1 MDSVNLCEKMKITT
15 DQESLFTGIQTIST
29 VVPPR
34 ATLPILSNVLFT
46 AEEGKL
52 VLSATDL
59 DISILTRIPVE
70 VHEPGGITV
79 PARKLLQIV
88 RELPNTKLSL
98 ETEGDRISIL
108 SDHGHY
114 VLTGIPAD
122 QFPNLPTEVE
132 GISIEADSDLM
143 RRMIEKTI
151 FAASGDETRPELN
164 GILWRVEDHEGAGR
178 MTMVTTDG
186 HRLARMTAGLS
197 EPVGEQAEAIL
208 PPKALHQLVRLVTG
222 GARMEKAIVGQ
233 NYVIFDLGT
242 TVLFSRVIEGPY
254 PDFEQVIPQEN
265 EKKLVVAYDILVP
278 GLRRVAILADSDTHQ
293 VRLTLGENA
302 MRLSS
307 ASRDI
312 GAEAEEELQ
321 VSYQS
326 DALDIAYD
334 ASYLMDI
341 LRNMDSEEIV
351 FELDT
356 PISAGVIRPVQQQ
369 EGQDY
374 LCLIMPLRIM
384 E

>member
-1 MDSVNLCEKMKITT
+1 MDSVNQSEKMKITT
-15 DQESLFTGIQTIST
+15 DQEPLFSGIQTIST

-34 ATLPILSNVLFT
+34 ATLPILSNVLLT
-46 AEEGKL
+46 AEEGML

-59 DISILTRIPVE
+59 DISILTKIPVE
-70 VHEPGGITV
+70 VIEPGGITV

-88 RELPNTKLSL
+88 RELPNTKVSL
-98 ETEGDRISIL
+98 ETEGERISIL

-132 GISIEADSDLM
+132 GISIEADSTLM

-164 GILWRVEDHEGAGR
+164 GVLWRIEDYEGMGR

-197 EPVGEQAEAIL
+197 EPAGEHAEAIL
-208 PPKALHQLVRLVTG
+208 PPKALHQFVRLVTG
-222 GARMEKAIVGQ
+222 GASLKKAIVGG
-233 NYVIFDLGT
+233 NFVVFDLGT

-254 PDFEQVIPQEN
+254 PDFEQVIPQNN
-265 EKKLVVAYDILVP
+265 EKKLVVAYDILLP

-312 GAEAEEELQ
+312 GAEAEEELL
-321 VSYQS
+321 VSYQGE
-326 DALDIAYD
+326 ALDIAYD

>member
-1 MDSVNLCEKMKITT
+1 
-15 DQESLFTGIQTIST
+15 
-29 VVPPR
+29 
-34 ATLPILSNVLFT
+34 
-46 AEEGKL
+46 
-52 VLSATDL
+52 
-59 DISILTRIPVE
+59 
-70 VHEPGGITV
+70 
-79 PARKLLQIV
+79 
-88 RELPNTKLSL
+88 
-98 ETEGDRISIL
+98 
-108 SDHGHY
+108 
-114 VLTGIPAD
+114 
-122 QFPNLPTEVE
+122 
-132 GISIEADSDLM
+132 
-143 RRMIEKTI
+143 
-151 FAASGDETRPELN
+151 
-164 GILWRVEDHEGAGR
+164 
-178 MTMVTTDG
+178 
-186 HRLARMTAGLS
+186 MTAGLS

-222 GARMEKAIVGQ
+222 GASLKKAIVGQ

-254 PDFEQVIPQEN
+254 PDFEQVIPQQN

-293 VRLTLGENA
+293 VRLTLGDNS

-326 DALDIAYD
+326 EALDIAYD